1 MTWAVD
7 FGWNT
12 GSSHQFDSHLFF
24 IFFFQSSFNF
34 FISFFPNQWKDCQKP
49 FFLSNKHFL
58 LLESLPRTSM
68 PTLKKYVEP
77 RLRCEFDSFYT
88 FQLRLGTKKR
98 PSANNYP
105 RLLGNEQETQMLK
118 SKGVKIQFTIQPE
131 VIHGLLMYGKQYIYS
146 VPLCDL
152 SYECACCQ
160 MQCSDWSDLWKKVMH
175 QICPAKLSGRCE
187 WWVKQ
192 NIFTAFKLSF

>member
-12 GSSHQFDSHLFF
+12 DSSYQFDSHLFF

-77 RLRCEFDSFYT
+77 RLRCEFDSFHT

-118 SKGVKIQFTIQPE
+118 SKGVKIQFNFLAWGHTR
-131 VIHGLLMYGKQYIYS
+131 VINVWQTVHIVSTALRLKLRMLLLPNAVLWLVRSMEKS
-146 VPLCDL
+146 NAPDL
-152 SYECACCQ
+152 S
-160 MQCSDWSDLWKKVMH
+160 S
-175 QICPAKLSGRCE
+175 
-187 WWVKQ
+187 
-192 NIFTAFKLSF
+192 